1 MAFVQD
7 LASVTFSPNCKS
19 MMEGKKKKRVKFD
32 SDIVF
37 VALLTIYYVLG
48 ECKDLDYE
56 KRQFNF

>member
-1 MAFVQD
+1 
-7 LASVTFSPNCKS
+7 
-19 MMEGKKKKRVKFD
+19 MMEGEKKKKKVKFD

-37 VALLTIYYVLG
+37 VALLTRCYVLG

>member
-1 MAFVQD
+1 
-7 LASVTFSPNCKS
+7 
-19 MMEGKKKKRVKFD
+19 MMEGEKKKKKRVKFD

-37 VALLTIYYVLG
+37 VALLTRYYVLG